1 MVAPLNHLVTASQR
15 IEHGQFDSPP
25 LDTSLPN
32 ELGLLAKT
40 FNQMSSELHKL
51 YRSLEASVEEKT
63 RDLHEAKR
71 RLEVLYQCS
80 QALNTSQIDVHC
92 FRHILQIVRDNEAAD
107 YLELNVGE
115 NWRISEGKPNP
126 ELPMQI
132 LPVTMQETVYGE
144 LHWQN
149 SNVSASEPLLNSVSS
164 MLGRGLYFNQAQKH
178 FQQLLLMEERATIAR
193 ELHDS
198 LAQVLSYLRI
208 QLTLLKRSIPEDNA
222 TAQSIM
228 ADFSRAL
235 NDAYRQL
242 RELLT
247 TFRLTLQQA
256 DLPSALREML
266 DALQNQTSARLTL
279 DCRLPTLGAGC
290 TNASAFVANYS
301 RGGAECDEARQ
312 RQRNCRQLRHRAGRQ
327 SHGLYP

>member
-1 MVAPLNHLVTASQR
+1 M
-15 IEHGQFDSPP
+15 
-25 LDTSLPN
+25 
-32 ELGLLAKT
+32 
-40 FNQMSSELHKL
+40 
-51 YRSLEASVEEKT
+51 
-63 RDLHEAKR
+63 
-71 RLEVLYQCS
+71 
-80 QALNTSQIDVHC
+80 HC
-92 FRHILQIVRDNEAAD
+92 FRHILQIVRDNEAAE

-126 ELPMQI
+126 QLPMQI

-228 ADFSRAL
+228 ADFSQAL

-266 DALQNQTSARLTL
+266 DTLQNQTSAKLTL
-279 DCRLPTLGAGC
+279 DCRLPTLALDAQMQVHLLQIIREAVLNAMKHA
-290 TNASAFVANYS
+290 NASEIAVSCVTAPDGNHTVYI
-301 RGGAECDEARQ
+301 RDNLIGICEPKEPAGQYGLNIMRERAERLGGTLTFSQPSGGGTLVSISFRSAAGEES
-312 RQRNCRQLRHRAGRQ
+312 QLM
-327 SHGLYP
+327 

>member
-1 MVAPLNHLVTASQR
+1 
-15 IEHGQFDSPP
+15 
-25 LDTSLPN
+25 
-32 ELGLLAKT
+32 
-40 FNQMSSELHKL
+40 
-51 YRSLEASVEEKT
+51 
-63 RDLHEAKR
+63 
-71 RLEVLYQCS
+71 
-80 QALNTSQIDVHC
+80 
-92 FRHILQIVRDNEAAD
+92 
-107 YLELNVGE
+107 
-115 NWRISEGKPNP
+115 
-126 ELPMQI
+126 
-132 LPVTMQETVYGE
+132 MQETVYGE

-149 SNVSASEPLLNSVSS
+149 SHVSSSEPLLNSVSS

-228 ADFSRAL
+228 ADFSQAL

-256 DLPSALREML
+256 DLLRVEGN
-266 DALQNQTSARLTL
+266 AGYVTKSNQRQTDL
-279 DCRLPTLGAGC
+279 DCRLPTLALM
-290 TNASAFVANYS
+290 
-301 RGGAECDEARQ
+301 RK
-312 RQRNCRQLRHRAGRQ
+312 CRCICCKLFAKRC
-327 SHGLYP
+327 

>member
-1 MVAPLNHLVTASQR
+1 
-15 IEHGQFDSPP
+15 
-25 LDTSLPN
+25 
-32 ELGLLAKT
+32 
-40 FNQMSSELHKL
+40 
-51 YRSLEASVEEKT
+51 
-63 RDLHEAKR
+63 
-71 RLEVLYQCS
+71 
-80 QALNTSQIDVHC
+80 
-92 FRHILQIVRDNEAAD
+92 
-107 YLELNVGE
+107 
-115 NWRISEGKPNP
+115 
-126 ELPMQI
+126 
-132 LPVTMQETVYGE
+132 
-144 LHWQN
+144 
-149 SNVSASEPLLNSVSS
+149 

-228 ADFSRAL
+228 ADFSQAL

-266 DALQNQTSARLTL
+266 DTLQKSN
-279 DCRLPTLGAGC
+279 
-290 TNASAFVANYS
+290 
-301 RGGAECDEARQ
+301 Q
-312 RQRNCRQLRHRAGRQ
+312 RQTDPSTAVCQPWRWMRKCRCICCKLFAKRC
-327 SHGLYP
+327 

>member
-1 MVAPLNHLVTASQR
+1 
-15 IEHGQFDSPP
+15 
-25 LDTSLPN
+25 
-32 ELGLLAKT
+32 
-40 FNQMSSELHKL
+40 MSSELHKL

-92 FRHILQIVRDNEAAD
+92 FRHILQIVRDNEAAE

-115 NWRISEGKPNP
+115 NWRISEGQPNP

-149 SNVSASEPLLNSVSS
+149 SHVSSSEPLLNSVSS

-193 ELHDS
+193 ELR
-198 LAQVLSYLRI
+198 LAGSG
-208 QLTLLKRSIPEDNA
+208 T
-222 TAQSIM
+222 
-228 ADFSRAL
+228 F
-235 NDAYRQL
+235 
-242 RELLT
+242 LLT
-247 TFRLTLQQA
+247 YPVDVT
-256 DLPSALREML
+256 E
-266 DALQNQTSARLTL
+266 
-279 DCRLPTLGAGC
+279 
-290 TNASAFVANYS
+290 AF
-301 RGGAECDEARQ
+301 DT
-312 RQRNCRQLRHRAGRQ
+312 GR
-327 SHGLYP
+327 

>member
-1 MVAPLNHLVTASQR
+1 MVAPLNQLVTASQR

-40 FNQMSSELHKL
+40 FNQMSSELHKFKVC
-51 YRSLEASVEEKT
+51 RSLEASVEEKT
-63 RDLHEAKR
+63 RDRHQAKR

-92 FRHILQIVRDNEAAD
+92 FRHILQIVRDKRE

-115 NWRISEGKPNP
+115 NWRISEGQPNP

-149 SNVSASEPLLNSVSS
+149 SHVSSSEPLLNSVSS

-178 FQQLLLMEERATIAR
+178 FQQLLLMEERSTIAR
-193 ELHDS
+193 EFTNS

-222 TAQSIM
+222 TTKYHGR
-228 ADFSRAL
+228 FFPGVERH
-235 NDAYRQL
+235 AYRQVTRAVDDFPPDAAEADPL
-242 RELLT
+242 RVEGNAGYVT
-247 TFRLTLQQA
+247 KSNQRQN
-256 DLPSALREML
+256 DPRLPSANPGTGC
-266 DALQNQTSARLTL
+266 AN
-279 DCRLPTLGAGC
+279 AG
-290 TNASAFVANYS
+290 AFVANYS
-301 RGGAECDEARQ
+301 RSGAECDEARQ
-312 RQRNCRQLRHRAGRQ
+312 RQRNRRQLRHRAGRQ

>member
-1 MVAPLNHLVTASQR
+1 MFAGV
-15 IEHGQFDSPP
+15 
-25 LDTSLPN
+25 
-32 ELGLLAKT
+32 
-40 FNQMSSELHKL
+40 
-51 YRSLEASVEEKT
+51 
-63 RDLHEAKR
+63 
-71 RLEVLYQCS
+71 
-80 QALNTSQIDVHC
+80 NTSQIDVHC
-92 FRHILQIVRDNEAAD
+92 FRHILQIVRDNEAAE

-115 NWRISEGKPNP
+115 NWRISEGQPNP

-149 SNVSASEPLLNSVSS
+149 SHVSSSEPLLNSVSS

-228 ADFSRAL
+228 ADFSQAL

-242 RELLT
+242 PPDAAAGGSPLRIEGNAGYVT
-247 TFRLTLQQA
+247 KSNQRQTDPR
-256 DLPSALREML
+256 LPSANPGTGC
-266 DALQNQTSARLTL
+266 AN
-279 DCRLPTLGAGC
+279 AG
-290 TNASAFVANYS
+290 AFVANYS
-301 RGGAECDEARQ
+301 RSGAECDEARQ
-312 RQRNCRQLRHRAGRQ
+312 RQRNRRQLRHRAGRQ
-327 SHGLYP
+327 SHGL